1 MSEREYLIIKLME
14 EAAELQQ
21 ACSKALLFGLE
32 DKRNEN
38 IPTNEENINL
48 EFNDVLGVARML
60 GSYVDISEEEELIQ
74 KKIIKVTR
82 YMEYSRDK
90 RILE

>member
-21 ACSKALLFGLE
+21 ACSKALLCGLE

-82 YMEYSRDK
+82 YMEYSKDK
-90 RILE
+90 EIVE